1 MTKKIGFIGLGKMG
15 ARMAG
20 RLLKAGFPVM
30 AHDICSEKM
39 NRLQDAGATIY
50 YSSRDLAVEADLI
63 ITMLPQPGDTE
74 KIMLGSDGIL
84 SVMKPGSIYVDMST
98 SSLELTLRI
107 YEEAKSRNLKMLDAP
122 VSGGLS
128 GAEDGTLT
136 LMVGGEEEVFRE
148 NMDIL
153 EAIGTK
159 ILYTG
164 KPGSGVTMKLLNNLV
179 YSVNICALS
188 EVLALGESLG
198 LQTEQMLEAF
208 RGSSA
213 GSYCVD
219 KKAPAYIVPGDFSS
233 GFSTDNLLK
242 DIGLAMALTGDN
254 NYKPVFCGLA
264 QRYFQ
269 TARER
274 GLGGED
280 NSAVIK
286 VFRALI
292 NS

>member
-15 ARMAG
+15 ARMAR

-30 AHDICSEKM
+30 AHDICSQKM
-39 NRLQDAGATIY
+39 YTLQAAGATTY
-50 YSSRDLAVEADLI
+50 PSSRELAIEADVI

-74 KIMLGSDGIL
+74 KLMLGRNGIL
-84 SVMKPGSIYVDMST
+84 NDLKPGNIYIDMST

-107 YEEAKSRNLKMLDAP
+107 YEETKTRNLKMLDAP
-122 VSGGLS
+122 VSGGMS
-128 GAEDGTLT
+128 GAEDGSLT
-136 LMVGGEEEVFRE
+136 LMVGGEKDVFWECRA
-148 NMDIL
+148 IF

-164 KPGSGVTMKLLNNLV
+164 PAGSGVTMKLLNNLV

-188 EVLALGESLG
+188 ETLALGESLG
-198 LQTEQMLEAF
+198 LRTEQMLEAF
-208 RGSSA
+208 QGSSA

-219 KKAPAYIVPGDFSS
+219 KKAPTYIIPGDFSS

-242 DIGLAMALTGDN
+242 DIGLAMALTGSN
-254 NYKPVFCGLA
+254 NYKPVFCELA